1 MKRKRERESSDLSDS
16 EHSAKKLK
24 KSKSKKDNKKK
35 EKKDKKKKV
44 KKEKK
49 KNYDKERTSKIEN
62 ELDGVGGNGEVKKL
76 APMTKEE
83 WEKQQNQVRR

>member
-24 KSKSKKDNKKK
+24 KSKS
-35 EKKDKKKKV
+35 KKDKKKKV